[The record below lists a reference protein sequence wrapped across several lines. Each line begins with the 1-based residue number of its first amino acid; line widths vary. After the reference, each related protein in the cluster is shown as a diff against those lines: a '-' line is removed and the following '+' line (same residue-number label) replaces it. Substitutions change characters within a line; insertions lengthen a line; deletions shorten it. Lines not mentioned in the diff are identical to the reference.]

1 MLEYYIKTIDPRS
14 HIGVCEIISLM
25 GIKILE
31 DGFGGKDDEYYG
43 IFKLM
48 SDSEGFD
55 VFVELPDITID
66 FPPSKVVR

>member
-1 MLEYYIKTIDPRS
+1 
-14 HIGVCEIISLM
+14 M

-31 DGFGGKDDEYYG
+31 DGFGGNDDEYYG

-55 VFVELPDITID
+55 VFVEMPDIIID
-66 FPPSKVVR
+66 FPPEKVIR

>member
-1 MLEYYIKTIDPRS
+1 
-14 HIGVCEIISLM
+14 M

-55 VFVELPDITID
+55 VFVDLPDITID

>member
-14 HIGVCEIISLM
+14 HIAVCEIISLM
-25 GIKILE
+25 GIEILE
-31 DGFGGKDDEYYG
+31 DGFGGSDDEYYG

-48 SDSEGFD
+48 SDPDGFD

-66 FPPSKVVR
+66 FPPTKVVR